1 MALQTLTVL
10 QKTLRL
16 QAVIARGAAGAKFKK
31 IWLLPLLLIMVT
43 AMAST
48 ADAKV
53 YIDINSPGGKLLPLA
68 IQKIANLKPSSKS
81 INPIGT
87 TALEDAEAYKLK
99 YIIMDAL
106 KGDIEFSG
114 FFELLNQDAFI
125 EELSGSG
132 LTRGET
138 DFSLWRII
146 DAELLIK
153 GGIRL
158 DGEKL
163 TAEFR
168 LFDTTRET
176 ELLAKRYVG
185 SKDSPRLLAHRF
197 ADDLIKKLTGK
208 KGIYSTKI
216 AFISGIGGSKEVY
229 LADYD
234 GHNIRQVTSNGSI
247 NISPRWSPDR
257 RKILYTSYMTGHP
270 SIFEQ
275 ELITGRVSVVSDKK
289 GSNIGGRWSPDG
301 TSIAYTATGKHS
313 PELYIKKNGSR
324 KPTQLT
330 NNYSIDVSPVW
341 SPDGKHL
348 AFVSDRAGNPHI
360 YMIKSTGGKARRV
373 TYKGKYNT
381 DPDFSP
387 DGRTIAF
394 TRLDKTGTNV
404 WTIRSDGSGLKQ
416 LTFEGNNQ
424 SPSWSPDGRY
434 LVFSRQWAGKVK
446 RLYIIRQDGSG
457 MKRIKIKI
465 GKTTAPSWSPYRR

>member
-1 MALQTLTVL
+1 MTLQATMTRYRKILILPTFLIMLMALTL
-10 QKTLRL
+10 
-16 QAVIARGAAGAKFKK
+16 AAPAR
-31 IWLLPLLLIMVT
+31 
-43 AMAST
+43 
-48 ADAKV
+48 AKV
-53 YIDINSPGGKLLPLA
+53 YIDIDSPGGKLLPIA
-68 IQKIANLKPSSKS
+68 IQKIADLEKNKLGVK
-81 INPIGT
+81 PIGS
-87 TALEDAEAYKLK
+87 AARADAATYKLK

-114 FFELLNQDAFI
+114 FFEILDKNAYI
-125 EELSGSG
+125 EDVSDSGI
-132 LTRGET
+132 TRSET

-153 GGIRL
+153 GGLRL
-158 DGEKL
+158 DGNKL

-168 LFDTTRET
+168 LFDTARET
-176 ELLAKRYVG
+176 TLLAKRYVG
-185 SKDSPRLLAHRF
+185 NKSSPRLLAHRF

-216 AFISGIGGSKEVY
+216 TFISGIGGSKEVY
-229 LADYD
+229 MADYD
-234 GHNIRQVTSNGSI
+234 GKNIKQVTSNGSI

-257 RKILYTSYMTGHP
+257 RKLLYTSYMTGYP
-270 SIFEQ
+270 CIFEQ
-275 ELITGRVSVVSDKK
+275 ELITGRVSVISDKK

-301 TSIAYTATGKHS
+301 RRIAYTATGRKS
-313 PELYIKKNGSR
+313 PEIYIRDNISR
-324 KPTQLT
+324 KVTQLT
-330 NNYSIDVSPVW
+330 NNYSIDVSPIW
-341 SPDGKHL
+341 SPDGKRI

-360 YMIKSTGGKARRV
+360 YMIKSTGGKVRRI

-381 DPDFSP
+381 DPDWSP
-387 DGRTIAF
+387 DGKTIAF

-404 WTIRSDGSGLKQ
+404 WTIRSDGTGLKQ

-446 RLYIIRQDGSG
+446 RLYIIRKDGSG

-465 GKTTAPSWSPYRR
+465 GKTSAPSWSPYRR

>member
-1 MALQTLTVL
+1 MVL
-10 QKTLRL
+10 QKIKTLHAMLRS
-16 QAVIARGAAGAKFKK
+16 GAAIRRYKK
-31 IWLLPLLLIMVT
+31 IWLLPLLLVIVT
-43 AMAST
+43 TMAT
-48 ADAKV
+48 AANAKV
-53 YIDINSPGGKLLPLA
+53 YIDIDSPSGKLLPLA
-68 IQKIANLKPSSKS
+68 IQRIADLKPPGKN

-87 TALEDAEAYKLK
+87 AALEDAAAYKLK
-99 YIIMDAL
+99 YIILDTL

-125 EELSGSG
+125 EELADSG
-132 LTRGET
+132 LTRKET

-146 DAELLIK
+146 DTELLIK

-275 ELITGRVSVVSDKK
+275 ELITGRISVVSDKK

-313 PELYIKKNGSR
+313 PELYVKKNGSR
-324 KPTQLT
+324 RPKQLT

-360 YMIKSTGGKARRV
+360 YMIKSTGGKVRRV

-434 LVFSRQWAGKVK
+434 LVFSRQWAGKVQ

-465 GKTTAPSWSPYRR
+465 GKTSAPSWSPYRR

>member
-1 MALQTLTVL
+1 MTLQTTMTRYRRILIL
-10 QKTLRL
+10 S
-16 QAVIARGAAGAKFKK
+16 AF
-31 IWLLPLLLIMVT
+31 LIMIT
-43 AMAST
+43 ALTLA
-48 ADAKV
+48 APARAKV
-53 YIDINSPGGKLLPLA
+53 YIDINSPGGKLLPIA
-68 IQKIANLKPSSKS
+68 IQKIADLEKTRLSVK
-81 INPIGT
+81 PIGK
-87 TALEDAEAYKLK
+87 AARADAATYKLK

-114 FFELLNQDAFI
+114 FFEVLNRNAYI
-125 EELSGSG
+125 EDVSDSG
-132 LTRGET
+132 LTRSET

-153 GGIRL
+153 GGLRL
-158 DGEKL
+158 DGDKL

-168 LFDTTRET
+168 LFDTARET
-176 ELLAKRYVG
+176 TLLAKRYVG

-216 AFISGIGGSKEVY
+216 AFISDVGGSKEVY
-229 LADYD
+229 MADYD
-234 GHNIRQVTSNGSI
+234 GKNIKQVTSNGSI

-257 RKILYTSYMTGHP
+257 RKLLYTSYMTGYP
-270 SIFEQ
+270 CIFEQ
-275 ELITGRVSVVSDKK
+275 ELITGRVSVISDKK

-301 TSIAYTATGKHS
+301 RRIAYTATGRKS
-313 PELYIKKNGSR
+313 PEVYIRDNSSR
-324 KPTQLT
+324 KVTQLT

-341 SPDGKHL
+341 SPDGKRI

-360 YMIKSTGGKARRV
+360 YMIKSTGGKVRRV

-381 DPDFSP
+381 DPDWSP
-387 DGRTIAF
+387 NGKTIAF

-404 WTIRSDGSGLKQ
+404 WTIRADGTGLKQ

-446 RLYIIRQDGSG
+446 RLYIIRKDGSG

-465 GKTTAPSWSPYRR
+465 GKTSAPSWSPYRR